1 MVGKLSSSSGIIY
14 KVFEALQDITT
25 YSSTSGNTA
34 DGMIKKGTIFEGALH
49 SGSWVE
55 IYTIIKGSYS
65 GMSSTIFCKTSIE
78 GQDVI
83 KEKTDME
90 GSSSA
95 EDATGSTGSFG
106 VAFPNESV
114 DVFGTKSLFSV
125 PFPFGNKLFS
135 FISHFLT
142 ITIITQF
149 F

>member
-1 MVGKLSSSSGIIY
+1 MSRVETIRVGEISSSLASAN

-95 EDATGSTGSFG
+95 EDATGSTGSTED
-106 VAFPNESV
+106 VWADDELPQIPNFQKNEKEV
-114 DVFGTKSLFSV
+114 LPREEK
-125 PFPFGNKLFS
+125 
-135 FISHFLT
+135 
-142 ITIITQF
+142 
-149 F
+149 